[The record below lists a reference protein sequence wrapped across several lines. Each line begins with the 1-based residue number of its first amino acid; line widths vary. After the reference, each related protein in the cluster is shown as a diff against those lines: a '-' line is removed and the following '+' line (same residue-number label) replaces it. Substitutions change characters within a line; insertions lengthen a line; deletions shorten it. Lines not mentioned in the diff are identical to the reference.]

1 MRRSMRAGVI
11 GSAVLVAATLAAQA
25 PHGTPGDA
33 DVRPWTP
40 AGISSDR
47 FESHAAFDPRTGDL
61 YFVRS
66 ARDFSGWRIL
76 RSPCGAQGWAPPLP
90 PPFPGPGLEADPF
103 FSADGATLYFISTR
117 AT

>member
-1 MRRSMRAGVI
+1 MQRMRRSIRI
-11 GSAVLVAATLAAQA
+11 GAMGGAVLVAATLAAQA
-25 PHGTPGDA
+25 RHGTPDDA

-66 ARDFSGWRIL
+66 ARCFPGWRIL
-76 RSPCGAQGWAPPLP
+76 RSPWGAQAWTARVP
-90 PPFPGPGLEADPF
+90 PPFAGPGLEADPF
-103 FSADGATLYFISTR
+103 FSADGATLYFIST
-117 AT
+117 